1 MNYTLA
7 WLLLL
12 QSNTRNTFPQQEI
25 LNQFLI
31 ISSSFLNKKILSL
44 NVTTLKTPG
53 PQCTVHSCMTKSI
66 STWFSLQTW
75 IFPNIF
81 SCPQHSALVVAVLTM
96 SLILLFCPLL
106 TPCDFQYLRPLLKQ
120 LLMRARSWVLTV
132 DITAP
137 SPVTNKRRGDPGS
150 KLNRP
155 LICEATFQSQV
166 IFWKHQQCVF
176 YPCFSD
182 VFAGLTC
189 DWPGERI
196 YISRSNLR
204 LRWRSIMM

>member
-12 QSNTRNTFPQQEI
+12 QWNTRNTFPQQKI
-25 LNQFLI
+25 LSQFLI
-31 ISSSFLNKKILSL
+31 IQLSFLWEEYKQ
-44 NVTTLKTPG
+44 LKTNYHHPKDTW
-53 PQCTVHSCMTKSI
+53 PIVHCLLMHDKI
-66 STWFSLQTW
+66 NQHLIFSADLN
-75 IFPNIF
+75 FSKYF

-120 LLMRARSWVLTV
+120 LLMRARSRVLTV

-155 LICEATFQSQV
+155 LICEATFQFQV
-166 IFWKHQQCVF
+166 MFWRHQQSVF
-176 YPCFSD
+176 YLCFSRC
-182 VFAGLTC
+182 FYRT
-189 DWPGERI
+189 
-196 YISRSNLR
+196 
-204 LRWRSIMM
+204 

>member
-1 MNYTLA
+1 
-7 WLLLL
+7 
-12 QSNTRNTFPQQEI
+12 
-25 LNQFLI
+25 
-31 ISSSFLNKKILSL
+31 
-44 NVTTLKTPG
+44 
-53 PQCTVHSCMTKSI
+53 MTKSI

-166 IFWKHQQCVF
+166 IFWRHQQCVF

-182 VFAGLTC
+182 GFAGLTC
-189 DWPGERI
+189 DWPGERM
-196 YISRSNLR
+196 YIDQILTDKLHLLSLNFCPLH
-204 LRWRSIMM
+204 I